1 MFEFLLDIVPGKCH
15 MLISIGLA
23 EALQE
28 KKQEVYYTHTPNP
41 AFTSA
46 LYQKGIGNSVIYPED
61 FDWLR
66 PDLILLDCQHAN
78 RAPFYRQRSMDY
90 IFVAMQLPD
99 RESNLDTD
107 IPMLYLPPAL
117 SSSSASG
124 PRMEELMARLKE
136 IKRDRDRHVII
147 GLMERGD
154 SNRKGM
160 DEFYKVIK
168 SSCLKHPQYQFMLL
182 TNASQSVRQLFEL
195 PENMEI
201 FRMLNLDAVLPL
213 CDLALTATHPDA
225 WLDCTFAH
233 VPVLAYSPE
242 EMKNTTP
249 LKLDRQIKQALQN
262 KVMLTQKAKE
272 LCDFFEREN
281 QNLDRITNMLIKRAE
296 HNRYNRQKQL

>member
-1 MFEFLLDIVPGKCH
+1 MLEFLLDIVPGKCH
-15 MLISIGLA
+15 LLISIGLA

-28 KKQEVYYTHTPNP
+28 KKHEVYYTHTPNP

-46 LYQKGIGNSVIYPED
+46 LYQKRIGNSVIYPED

-78 RAPFYRQRSMDY
+78 RASFYRQRSMDY

-107 IPMLYLPPAL
+107 IPMLYLPPTL

-124 PRMEELMARLKE
+124 PRMEELMTRLKE
-136 IKRDRDRHVII
+136 IKRDRDKHVII
-147 GLMERGD
+147 GLMERED
-154 SNRKGM
+154 SNRKGV

-168 SSCLKHPQYQFMLL
+168 SSCIKHPQYQFMLL

-281 QNLDRITNMLIKRAE
+281 QNLDHITNMLIERAE

>member
-15 MLISIGLA
+15 LLISIGVA

-28 KKQEVYYTHTPNP
+28 KKHEVYYTHTPNT

-66 PDLILLDCQHAN
+66 PDLILLDCQHTN
-78 RAPFYRQRSMDY
+78 RASFYRQRSMDY

-107 IPMLYLPPAL
+107 IPILYLPPAL
-117 SSSSASG
+117 SSSSSSG
-124 PRMEELMARLKE
+124 PRMEELMTRLKE
-136 IKRDRDRHVII
+136 IKRERDKHVII

-154 SNRKGM
+154 NNRKEV

-168 SSCLKHPQYQFMLL
+168 SSCIKHPQYQFMLL
-182 TNASQSVRQLFEL
+182 TNASQSVCQLFEL

-249 LKLDRQIKQALQN
+249 LKLDRQIKRALQN

-272 LCDFFEREN
+272 LCDFFEHEN
-281 QNLDRITNMLIKRAE
+281 RNLDRITNMLIERAE